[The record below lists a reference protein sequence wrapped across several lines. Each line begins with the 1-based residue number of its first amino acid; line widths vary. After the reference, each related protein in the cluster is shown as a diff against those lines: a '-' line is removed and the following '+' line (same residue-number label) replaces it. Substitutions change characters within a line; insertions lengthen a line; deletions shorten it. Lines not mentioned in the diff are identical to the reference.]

1 MFIPVEDD
9 EGEKLS
15 RGEKKIRAERE
26 MREARK
32 RVQGEIEKW
41 VGFYRGN
48 EKYYVVGRLVDEEEG
63 EVRGLCQSAEEGR
76 PRRSELNRA
85 AAEGGSKGKPVWK
98 PNAHG
103 QGRPV

>member
-1 MFIPVEDD
+1 V
-9 EGEKLS
+9 
-15 RGEKKIRAERE
+15 RE
-26 MREARK
+26 
-32 RVQGEIEKW
+32 
-41 VGFYRGN
+41 
-48 EKYYVVGRLVDEEEG
+48 
-63 EVRGLCQSAEEGR
+63 LCQSAEEGR